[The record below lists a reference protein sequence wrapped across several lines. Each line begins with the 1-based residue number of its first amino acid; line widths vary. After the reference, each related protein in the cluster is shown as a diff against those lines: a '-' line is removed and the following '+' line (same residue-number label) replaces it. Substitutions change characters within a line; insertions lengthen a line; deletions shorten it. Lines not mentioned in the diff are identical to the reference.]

1 MIRKILI
8 TIILINTIFFYI
20 FIRVLI
26 NNLQVDFTYGF
37 EKNIV
42 DIKKSNEII
51 DTYSNYVNEIIP
63 ANE

>member
-1 MIRKILI
+1 MIKKVLI
-8 TIILINTIFFYI
+8 SIVLINTIFFYI
-20 FIRVLI
+20 FLKVLM
-26 NNLQVDFTYGF
+26 NNNQTEFTTKF

>member
-26 NNLQVDFTYGF
+26 NNVQIEFTYGY

>member
-1 MIRKILI
+1 MIKKVLI
-8 TIILINTIFFYI
+8 SIVLINTIFFYI
-20 FIRVLI
+20 FLKVLMS
-26 NNLQVDFTYGF
+26 NNQTEFTTNF

>member
-26 NNLQVDFTYGF
+26 NNVQVDFTYGF

>member
-1 MIRKILI
+1 
-8 TIILINTIFFYI
+8 
-20 FIRVLI
+20 VLI
-26 NNLQVDFTYGF
+26 NNVQIEFTYGF

>member
-8 TIILINTIFFYI
+8 SIILINSIFFYI
-20 FIRVLI
+20 FLKVLI
-26 NNLQVDFTYGF
+26 SNVQIEVRSNF